1 LRADIPDGDR
11 GVLADLIASFGGAT
25 VPESEQDRMFSGLR
39 VLDLT
44 QYIAG
49 PMMGKLMADLGAEVI
64 KLEIAPRG
72 DMMRHYG
79 PPSGQST
86 VFISENRGKKSV
98 CFDLKRPEGTELLR
112 DLVRCS
118 DVLIENWTPGVLAKY
133 GVSYETLRPLNPRL
147 IMCSLSGFGQ
157 TGPYAHLPGND
168 LIAFAASGILNMV
181 GYPDDSPLYP
191 GGGSLADSIGGV
203 HGFAAVCAALY
214 HRERTGNGQYIDLAL
229 ADSLMHLTSVLITTR
244 SFLGTGYKPI
254 RSGAHLTGLTPCGIF
269 RARDGYV
276 AITVLIQQFETFA
289 KLMNKPEL
297 AADPRFDTSEH
308 RTANRQEL
316 IGLVED
322 WLQSFPSREEAIA
335 LIQGAHIL
343 CSPVL
348 DTEGVMTDPHN
359 VARNSLQEVEQPGA
373 GKLKLPK
380 TPFRFSQAAV
390 EVRGHAPLMGEHNE
404 QVLAEVLHYPRER
417 IEALAKRGILC
428 RDLHDAG
435 VH

>member
-1 LRADIPDGDR
+1 VAD
-11 GVLADLIASFGGAT
+11 S
-25 VPESEQDRMFSGLR
+25 ESDRMFSGLR

-49 PMMGKLMADLGAEVI
+49 PMIGKLMADLGAEVI
-64 KLEIAPRG
+64 KIEVAPHG

-86 VFISENRGKKSV
+86 VFLSENRGKKSL
-98 CFDLKRPEGTELLR
+98 CFDLKRPEGTALMR
-112 DLVRCS
+112 DLVGVA
-118 DVLIENWTPGVLAKY
+118 DVLIENWTPGVLSKY

-181 GYPDDSPLYP
+181 GYSDDTPLYP

-214 HRERTGNGQYIDLAL
+214 HRERTGKGQHIDLAL
-229 ADSLMHLTSVLITTR
+229 VDSLMHLTSALITAR
-244 SFLGTGYKPI
+244 SFLGPSYKPT

-269 RARDGYV
+269 KARDGYV

-289 KLMNKPEL
+289 QLMNRPDL
-297 AADPRFDTSEH
+297 ATDARFDTPEH
-308 RTANRQEL
+308 RTENRLEL
-316 IGLVED
+316 ISIVEN
-322 WLQSFPSREEAIA
+322 WLQSFPTRQEAID

-343 CSPVL
+343 CAPVL
-348 DTEGVMTDPHN
+348 DTEGVMNDPQN
-359 VARNSLQEVEQPGA
+359 AARNSLQEVDQPGA
-373 GKLKLPK
+373 GTLRMPRA
-380 TPFRFSQAAV
+380 PFHFSAAAV
-390 EVRGHAPLMGEHNE
+390 EIRGRAPMMGEDNE
-404 QVLAEVLHYPRER
+404 RVLGEVLHYPKER
-417 IEALAKRGILC
+417 IEELTRRGVLYKRPNQGS
-428 RDLHDAG
+428 A
-435 VH
+435 